1 VRRSRLA
8 LIIPLS
14 VIGLLIGLW
23 LIARTLG
30 GSWFGAPEPESIAQ
44 ASLQSMREQ
53 ARLSVFS
60 ARYVAVVTSTQ
71 ERLGGIVS
79 ARKTLIMP
87 GDVRYELN
95 LANLGQDNVRWDAGS
110 STLHVTL
117 PPIEVSQPQIDL
129 NAIQEYSGGGL
140 VMRLTDA
147 EQALDQANRQAGLR
161 SLVEQA
167 RQPMPLRLARDSAK
181 RAVARSFA
189 LPLRAAGID
198 ANVAVRF
205 ADEPQGGDREYMDYS
220 RPVADVLADPSDTQR
235 QQRK

>member
-87 GDVRYELN
+87 ADVRYELN

>member
-1 VRRSRLA
+1 MRRSRLA

-87 GDVRYELN
+87 ADVRYELN

>member
-1 VRRSRLA
+1 MRRSRLA